1 MDFRILLLTSLIVG
15 VLAFLFG
22 RRTAPASRTL
32 VRMRKEAD
40 ARLADMQARQQAHEN
55 LREQAQ
61 RELRQMGQRFAQLEA
76 SLAGLRNDRRDS
88 LARTSPPEEL
98 PVTDAW
104 AYALTHDAVLGS
116 ASLDST
122 GLDSSSLSACPVRT
136 DRRLAFAPRDYAPAE
151 ERDAD
156 NDWHPDHDGPGSTH
170 PHAA

>member
-61 RELRQMGQRFAQLEA
+61 RELRLMGQRFAQLEA
-76 SLAGLRNDRRDS
+76 SLAGLRGERREPAGDS
-88 LARTSPPEEL
+88 ARQPDL
-98 PVTDAW
+98 PSAESW
-104 AYALTHDAVLGS
+104 AYALSHDS
-116 ASLDST
+116 A
-122 GLDSSSLSACPVRT
+122 SACPVRT
-136 DRRLAFAPRDYAPAE
+136 DRRLAFAPRDYAPIE

-156 NDWHPDHDGPGSTH
+156 NDWHPDHDGPNSTH